1 MKAFI
6 KWILQSIKFTT
17 GVILVISLFTIVF
30 ICLVQIVVTF
40 FPDEGR
46 IDFEERSTVQKVLNM
61 VIPDFK
67 VKKSVVTH
75 QSDFDSEITIKC
87 EIDFIEGFNEKLF
100 QKIDST
106 IIAFERSSDKEGIGH
121 WTKEGNTYQF
131 ILDPVGRYNP
141 YVKADG
147 FFYFTIEKN
156 SRKGRIVYG
165 NY

>member
-1 MKAFI
+1 M
-6 KWILQSIKFTT
+6 
-17 GVILVISLFTIVF
+17 
-30 ICLVQIVVTF
+30 
-40 FPDEGR
+40 D
-46 IDFEERSTVQKVLNM
+46 
-61 VIPDFK
+61 IPDYE
-67 VKKSVVTH
+67 VKKSIVRN
-75 QSDFDSEITIKC
+75 QSDFDSEITVAC
-87 EIDFIEGFNEKLF
+87 EIDFIEGFKEKVF

-121 WTKEGNTYQF
+121 WVKDGNTYQY

-141 YVKADG
+141 YVQADG